1 MFFSLNQ
8 EPFVLASNFQLRLL
22 TPTDVAR
29 CYSLHPHTV
38 SKYLC
43 GAIEMDL
50 PKAFK
55 VGGQWRFREDD
66 VRQHIDKL
74 SGRAPLE
81 STSPKP
87 LAETQ
92 TKQTKGRGRP
102 RKTPLAT
109 LAHSGGAA

>member
-1 MFFSLNQ
+1 MLLNLNQ
-8 EPFVLASNFQLRLL
+8 EPFALASSFQLRLL
-22 TPTDVAR
+22 TPIDVAR

-50 PKAFK
+50 PKGFK

-74 SGRAPLE
+74 SGRAPPEL
-81 STSPKP
+81 TSLQPQSEVK
-87 LAETQ
+87 
-92 TKQTKGRGRP
+92 TKQIRGPGRP
-102 RKTPLAT
+102 RKTPLAHT
-109 LAHSGGAA
+109 GGAA